1 MIYSG
6 EFRDIQNQLYKVVIT
21 TSSGGNQTRTVTL
34 GGTPFVTEMDSDTK
48 TIYSPAKYQSATVRI
63 ITPDYNFDIYSAK
76 AQGTKV
82 ELQDD
87 SGGII
92 WTGYVTPNLYDMG
105 FVEEREEVEIEC
117 IDALSTLQYI
127 KYQSDNK
134 GVVTF
139 LDIIRKLLKSCRAY
153 SHFYITNNIQL
164 SKGGADTVLEKLFI
178 AEDNFFDK
186 KQDKETD
193 EDVAWTMQEV
203 LEEIC
208 QYLGV
213 TVVADGS
220 DVFFLDYDAI
230 KAGNNDYYKYAVDT
244 TEAPTLHTIAF
255 SKTIKA
261 SDYSDTDGSLSLDNV
276 YNKVTVTD
284 DLYTFDTVLPSL
296 FDGMINITK
305 DNDDALSSQA
315 NKDAGTFGVAFKN
328 DVTSYGSISKEANN
342 MIVLCDKTDKA
353 YNSVFVQ
360 YFTNP
365 NYKFYRYRM
374 EKDTTVTGSR
384 MLGVEIPSAT
394 EFNYTDT
401 QTYIGSYLARMA
413 VKKLDSVDANALK
426 NYTKEDGLE
435 QLEELFSK
443 NNVSSVKYENY
454 LVFHN
459 CNTHTQH
466 LPNKIPYYPIF
477 QTTLTSLSTLFGGA
491 NANLVITGSVAFHYK
506 DTKPYLI
513 PTGQLNVPNGDDK
526 FYKSNSYI
534 PARLQWGNL
543 YWNGT
548 EWTTSEA
555 DFKIPYLKDE
565 PKMSEVICSSNDIIN
580 TVTWRIGT
588 TETGYLIKCPT
599 DEVIGGLPILTLYK
613 PVDVYVNKYHNC
625 VFFKDFDIKA
635 IIGDPT
641 FSDTND
647 SDTVYT
653 NIINDSFVAELKD
666 IKFRICTW
674 DNKKPNYSA
683 VAYKLNGAY
692 RYLDKT
698 FNNACYDGEQSW
710 TSSDEDKPSAADG
723 LRQEEHLIYKL
734 VNQYSTPSII
744 LNLSLRNDNKIYGLY
759 ADTTITKK
767 DFIVDTINIDY
778 KYNKADIK
786 LIEKK

>member
-6 EFRDIQNQLYKVVIT
+6 EFRDITNKLYKVVIT
-21 TSSGGNQTRTVTL
+21 TSQGGNQTRTVTL
-34 GGTPFVTEMDSDTK
+34 GGQPFVTEMDSDTK
-48 TIYSPAKYQSATVRI
+48 TIYSPAKYQAATVQI
-63 ITPDYNFDIYSAK
+63 ITPDYNFDIYSPR

-82 ELQDD
+82 ELLAADNTV
-87 SGGII
+87 I

-105 FVEEREEVEIEC
+105 FVEEREQIDIEC

-127 KYQSDNK
+127 KYESDNK
-134 GVVTF
+134 NVVTF
-139 LDIIRKLLKSCRAY
+139 LEIIRKVLQSCNAY
-153 SHFYITNNIQL
+153 SHFYFTNNIQL
-164 SKGGADTVLEKLFI
+164 EKDATAAILDKLYI

-193 EDVAWTMQEV
+193 EDVAWTMQDV

-213 TVVADGS
+213 TAVADG
-220 DVFFLDYDAI
+220 DKVYFLDYDAI
-230 KAGNNDYYKYAVDT
+230 KAGLNTYYEYAVDDVS
-244 TEAPTLHTIAF
+244 APTIKHISFT
-255 SKTIKA
+255 KTIKA

-284 DLYTFDTVLPSL
+284 DLYTFDSVLPSL
-296 FDGMINITK
+296 FDGMVNITK

-328 DVTSYGSISKEANN
+328 DVTSYGSLTKEANN
-342 MIVLCDKTDKA
+342 MIVLVDKAGDA
-353 YNSVFVQ
+353 YNSVFMQ
-360 YFTNP
+360 YYTNP
-365 NYKFYRYRM
+365 AYKFYRYRL
-374 EKDTTVTGSR
+374 EKDPTTTGSR
-384 MLGVEIPSAT
+384 MLGVEIDPAT
-394 EFNYTDT
+394 AFNYTDT
-401 QTYIGSYLARMA
+401 QSYIGTYLARMA
-413 VKKLDSVDANALK
+413 VQRLDSADGNAIK
-426 NYTKEDGLE
+426 NYSKDKGLE
-435 QLEELFSK
+435 QLEELFAK
-443 NNVSSVKYENY
+443 NNVSSVKYDNY

-459 CNTHTQH
+459 CNTTETH

-477 QTTLTSLSTLFGGA
+477 QTTITSLSTLFGGA
-491 NANLVITGSVAFHYK
+491 NANLVITGSVTFHHLAN
-506 DTKPYLI
+506 KPYTI
-513 PTGQLNVPNGDDK
+513 PKGEISSKSDGNT

-534 PARLQWGNL
+534 PAKLKWGNL
-543 YWNGT
+543 YWNGSS
-548 EWTTSEA
+548 WTTEEST
-555 DFKIPYLKDE
+555 FKIPYLKDE
-565 PKMSEVICSSNDIIN
+565 PKFGDVLCATNEIIN

-588 TETGYLIKCPT
+588 TEKGYLIKCPT
-599 DEVIGGLPILTLYK
+599 DQVISGLPIFTLYK
-613 PVDVYVNKYHNC
+613 PVDVYAPAYHNC
-625 VFFKDFDIKA
+625 VFLKDFDIKA

-641 FSDTND
+641 FSDAND

-683 VAYKLNGAY
+683 VAYKLNGVY
-692 RYLDKT
+692 KYLDKT

-734 VNQYSTPSII
+734 VNQYSTPSVI

-759 ADTTITKK
+759 ADTTITKR
-767 DFIVDTINIDY
+767 DFIIDTINIDY